1 MPDSTRKRTN
11 NAKALERWD
20 NEGGTTSPAPKKD
33 RDKPVALTE
42 KEEHILRCLGAAVIL
57 KWNDLHTDA
66 QRELF
71 GATVSMG
78 EPHTKIELKEQ
89 IARFLHTHKDD
100 MPR

>member
-1 MPDSTRKRTN
+1 MPNRARKRTN
-11 NAKALERWD
+11 ITKALESWD
-20 NEGGTTSPAPKKD
+20 NEGGRTSRSPQKV

-42 KEEHILRCLGAAVIL
+42 KEEHILRCLGAAVIM
-57 KWNDLHTDA
+57 KWNDLTTDT

-71 GATVSMG
+71 GAAISMG
-78 EPHTKIELKEQ
+78 EPGNKIELKQQ